1 MQLRKEELRRSWKA
15 DRKKER
21 KRFWITLG
29 IVFALFLL
37 CLCFRYHAYD
47 YEDKFCPVEYAKS
60 FALAIR
66 LLFARIFDTPLWYQ
80 KDAAIAAVGGS
91 VSFYGALAQLR
102 LILMT
107 FVAGAAVSLS
117 GAIFQTAYQ
126 NPMASP
132 NIIGASAGVGLG
144 NVVVVMLYSAACF
157 DHILL
162 RYKYCY
168 GFTAIC
174 VLLVLLLGKIS
185 GSKRENYSILNM
197 IMAGSVVSQM
207 INVLTMYFMYNL
219 EDEDLL
225 LYELISLGTYIDTSA
240 LSMAIFM
247 VVMAISLL
255 PVLLM
260 RYRFN
265 AIGMEK
271 AETTSLGISTKGLR
285 LVGQLCGAVMVTC
298 ATIHCGQVGMISM
311 VIPYILR
318 RVVGSDFRRLAVYS
332 ALIGGGL
339 LMICRIGTSLFL
351 IAGEPLPVSFLIQMV
366 LMPAFMVILARQRRT
381 MNEA

>member
-1 MQLRKEELRRSWKA
+1 MLLRKEELHQSWKA

-29 IVFALFLL
+29 IVVALFLL
-37 CLCFRYHAYD
+37 SLCFRYHAYD

-60 FALAIR
+60 YALAIR
-66 LLFARIFDTPLWYQ
+66 LWVARIFDTPLWYQ

-91 VSFYGALAQLR
+91 ISYYGALAQLR
-102 LILMT
+102 LVLMT
-107 FVAGAAVSLS
+107 FIAGAAVSLS

-168 GFTAIC
+168 GFTAVC

-240 LSMAIFM
+240 LSMTIFM

-265 AIGMEK
+265 AIGMDK
-271 AETTSLGISTKGLR
+271 SETTSLGISTKGLR

-318 RVVGSDFRRLAVYS
+318 RIVGSDFRRLAVYS
-332 ALIGGGL
+332 VLIGGGL
-339 LMICRIGTSLFL
+339 LMMCRLATSFFL
-351 IAGEPLPVSFLIQMV
+351 IAGEPLPVSFLIQLV

>member
-1 MQLRKEELRRSWKA
+1 MQLRKEELFQSWKT
-15 DRKKER
+15 DRSKER

-29 IVFALFLL
+29 VVFALFLF

-47 YEDKFCPVEYAKS
+47 YDDKFCPVEYAKS
-60 FALAIR
+60 YGLAIR
-66 LLFARIFDTPLWYQ
+66 LLFAHMFDTPLWYQ

-91 VSFYGALAQLR
+91 VSYYGALAQLR

-107 FVAGAAVSLS
+107 FIAGAAVSVS
-117 GAIFQTAYQ
+117 GAIFQTAYR

-144 NVVVVMLYSAACF
+144 NVVVVMLFSSACF

-162 RYKYCY
+162 RYEYCY

-174 VLLVLLLGKIS
+174 VILVLLLGRIA
-185 GSKRENYSILNM
+185 GLKRENYSILNM
-197 IMAGSVVSQM
+197 IMAGSVISQ
-207 INVLTMYFMYNL
+207 IVNVFTMYFMYNL
-219 EDEDLL
+219 EDEDLV

-240 LSMAIFM
+240 LSMAIFLA
-247 VVMAISLL
+247 VMAISIL

-260 RYRFN
+260 RYRLN
-265 AIGMEK
+265 AIGMDK
-271 AETTSLGISTKGLR
+271 TETTSLGISTKGLR
-285 LVGQLCGAVMVTC
+285 LVGQVCGAVMVTC

-318 RVVGSDFRRLAVYS
+318 RTVGSDFRRLAVYS

-339 LMICRIGTSLFL
+339 LMICRLGTSFFL
-351 IAGEPLPVSFLIQMV
+351 IADEPLPVGFLIQLI
-366 LMPAFMVILARQRRT
+366 LMPAFMVILARQRGT

>member
-1 MQLRKEELRRSWKA
+1 MQLHKEELRRSWKA
-15 DRKKER
+15 DRSKER

-37 CLCFRYHAYD
+37 CLCFRSHAYD
-47 YEDKFCPVEYAKS
+47 YEDQFCPVEYAKS
-60 FALAIR
+60 YALAVR
-66 LLFARIFDTPLWYQ
+66 LLFGRIFDTPLWYQ
-80 KDAAIAAVGGS
+80 KDAAIAAVGS
-91 VSFYGALAQLR
+91 ISFYGALAQLR
-102 LILMT
+102 LVLMT
-107 FVAGAAVSLS
+107 FIAGAAVSVS

-157 DHILL
+157 EHILL

-174 VLLVLLLGKIS
+174 VILVLLLGKIT

-197 IMAGSVVSQM
+197 IMAGSVISQM

-225 LYELISLGTYIDTSA
+225 IYELISLGTYIDTSA
-240 LSMAIFM
+240 LSMAIFLA
-247 VVMAISLL
+247 VMALSLL

-265 AIGMEK
+265 AIGMDK

-332 ALIGGGL
+332 ILIGGGL
-339 LMICRIGTSLFL
+339 LMMCRLATSFFL
-351 IAGEPLPVSFLIQMV
+351 VAGEPLPVSFLIQLV

-381 MNEA
+381 ANEA

>member
-1 MQLRKEELRRSWKA
+1 MQLCKEELRQSWNT

-47 YEDKFCPVEYAKS
+47 YDDKFCPVEYARS
-60 FALAIR
+60 YVLAIR

-91 VSFYGALAQLR
+91 VSYSGALAQLR
-102 LILMT
+102 LVLMT
-107 FVAGAAVSLS
+107 FVAGAAVSVS
-117 GAIFQTAYQ
+117 GAIFQTAYR

-144 NVVVVMLYSAACF
+144 NVVVVMLFSAACY

-162 RYKYCY
+162 RYEYCY

-174 VLLVLLLGKIS
+174 VVLVLILGRIA
-185 GSKRENYSILNM
+185 GSKRENYSIISM
-197 IMAGSVVSQM
+197 IMAGSVVSQI
-207 INVLTMYFMYNL
+207 INVFTMYFMYNL
-219 EDEDLL
+219 EDEDLI
-225 LYELISLGTYIDTSA
+225 LYELISLGTYVDTSA
-240 LSMAIFM
+240 LSMAIFLA
-247 VVMAISLL
+247 VMAISVL

-265 AIGMEK
+265 AIGMDK
-271 AETTSLGISTKGLR
+271 AETTSLGISTRGLR
-285 LVGQLCGAVMVTC
+285 LVGQVCGAVMVTC

-339 LMICRIGTSLFL
+339 LMICRLGTSFFL
-351 IAGEPLPVSFLIQMV
+351 IAGEPLPVSFLIQLV
-366 LMPAFMVILARQRRT
+366 LMPVFMVILARQRGS

>member
-1 MQLRKEELRRSWKA
+1 MQLRKDELLLSWKA
-15 DRKKER
+15 DRSRER
-21 KRFWITLG
+21 RRFWITVG
-29 IVFALFLL
+29 IVLALFLFS
-37 CLCFRYHAYD
+37 LCFRYHAYD

-60 FALAIR
+60 YALAIR

-80 KDAAIAAVGGS
+80 KEAAMAAVGGS
-91 VSFYGALAQLR
+91 VSYYGALAQLR

-107 FVAGAAVSLS
+107 FIAGAAVSVS
-117 GAIFQTAYQ
+117 GAIFQTAYR

-144 NVVVVMLYSAACF
+144 NVVVVMLFSAACF

-162 RYKYCY
+162 RYQYCY

-174 VLLVLLLGKIS
+174 VILVLLLGRIA
-185 GSKRENYSILNM
+185 GSRRENYSILNM
-197 IMAGSVVSQM
+197 IMAGSVISQ
-207 INVLTMYFMYNL
+207 IVNVFTMYFMYNL
-219 EDEDLL
+219 TDEDLV

-240 LSMAIFM
+240 LSMTVFLA
-247 VVMAISLL
+247 VMAVSVL

-260 RYRFN
+260 RYRLN
-265 AIGMEK
+265 AIGMDK
-271 AETTSLGISTKGLR
+271 AETTSLGISTGGLR
-285 LVGQLCGAVMVTC
+285 LVGQVCGAVMVTC

-318 RVVGSDFRRLAVYS
+318 RTVGSDFRRLAVYS

-339 LMICRIGTSLFL
+339 LMICRLGTSFFL
-351 IAGEPLPVSFLIQMV
+351 IAGEPLPVSFLIQLV
-366 LMPAFMVILARQRRT
+366 LVPVFMVILARQRGA

>member
-1 MQLRKEELRRSWKA
+1 MQLHKEELFRSWKT
-15 DRKKER
+15 DRSRER

-29 IVFALFLL
+29 VVFALFLF

-47 YEDKFCPVEYAKS
+47 YDDKFCPVEYAKS
-60 FALAIR
+60 YVLAVR
-66 LLFARIFDTPLWYQ
+66 LLFARIFDTPLWYR
-80 KDAAIAAVGGS
+80 KDAAIAAIGGS
-91 VSFYGALAQLR
+91 VSYYGALAQLR

-107 FVAGAAVSLS
+107 FIAGAAVSIS
-117 GAIFQTAYQ
+117 GAIFQTAYR

-144 NVVVVMLYSAACF
+144 NVVVVMLFSTACF

-162 RYKYCY
+162 RYEYCY

-174 VLLVLLLGKIS
+174 VLLVLLLGRIA
-185 GSKRENYSILNM
+185 GLKRENYSILNM
-197 IMAGSVVSQM
+197 IMAGSVISQ
-207 INVLTMYFMYNL
+207 IVNVFTMYFMYNL
-219 EDEDLL
+219 EDEDLV

-240 LSMAIFM
+240 LSMAIFLA
-247 VVMAISLL
+247 VMTISVL

-265 AIGMEK
+265 AIGMDK

-285 LVGQLCGAVMVTC
+285 LVGQVCGAVMVTC

-339 LMICRIGTSLFL
+339 LMICRLGTSFFL
-351 IAGEPLPVSFLIQMV
+351 IADEPLPVSFLIQLV
-366 LMPAFMVILARQRRT
+366 LVPVFMVILARQRGS